1 VRIRR
6 APALFV
12 ALLLVFSGTATAQVT
27 PKKPRRQF
35 VSVSFDAFRT
45 QPLHFAKWPVEEL
58 VGREVSEAQPLEPFD
73 YRSRDGLTT
82 VDVLEFKKAGQ
93 GYGVTVYP
101 LGMASGPALGLR
113 LSREDLPVIRM
124 AIAGP
129 AKVPSYTL
137 MDAYAVDFAAQLVI
151 ADRSP
156 GWGLGSHAFVGG
168 GLGKVRSSLSD
179 GKRYFAE
186 GGGGLTIGPLG
197 FEVAVKFAY
206 NSLDEPL
213 QHHFMTVPV
222 ALRTSV
228 TF

>member
-1 VRIRR
+1 MRNGSITGLLV
-6 APALFV
+6 V
-12 ALLLVFSGTATAQVT
+12 GLLLLSCGAAGAQVP

-35 VSVSFDAFRT
+35 VSVSLDTFST

-58 VGREVSEAQPLEPFD
+58 VGREVTEAQQEAYD

-82 VDVLEFKKAGQ
+82 VDVLEFKKAGN

-101 LGMASGPALGLR
+101 FGLAVGPTLGVR

-124 AIAGP
+124 AISGP

-137 MDAYAVDFAAQLVI
+137 TDAYAVDFSAQLVV
-151 ADRSP
+151 ADRSA

-186 GGGGLTIGPLG
+186 GGGGLTVGPFGAEL
-197 FEVAVKFAY
+197 AVKFAY
-206 NSLDEPL
+206 NSLDVPIE
-213 QHHFMTVPV
+213 HHFMTVPV
-222 ALRTSV
+222 ALRLSV
-228 TF
+228 SF